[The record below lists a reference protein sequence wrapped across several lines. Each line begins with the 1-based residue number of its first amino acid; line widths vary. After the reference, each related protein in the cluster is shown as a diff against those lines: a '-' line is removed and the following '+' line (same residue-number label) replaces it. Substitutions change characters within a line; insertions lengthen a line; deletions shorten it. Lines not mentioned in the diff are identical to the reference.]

1 MTLRVEIGKGYGFF
15 VYLQKVKKHQMH
27 TVKLRVNDGVYD
39 KLIWLL
45 SKFNKDEVEIIP
57 ETSDFTNNQRYL
69 AGELNEILNGKAKFV
84 EMDEAEQRLEDII
97 KKHEGSI

>member
-1 MTLRVEIGKGYGFF
+1 
-15 VYLQKVKKHQMH
+15 MH

-57 ETSDFTNNQRYL
+57 ETSDFAKNQKYL
-69 AGELNEILNGKAKFV
+69 ANELSEILNGKAKFV
-84 EMDEAEQRLEDII
+84 EMDEAEQRLENII
-97 KKHEGSI
+97 KKHEDSI

>member
-1 MTLRVEIGKGYGFF
+1 
-15 VYLQKVKKHQMH
+15 MH

-45 SKFNKDEVEIIP
+45 SKFSKDEVEIIP
-57 ETSDFTNNQRYL
+57 ETSDFAMNQKYLTN
-69 AGELNEILNGKAKFV
+69 ELNEILNGKAKFV
-84 EMDEAEQRLEDII
+84 EMDEAEQRLENII

>member
-1 MTLRVEIGKGYGFF
+1 M
-15 VYLQKVKKHQMH
+15 KHYMH

-57 ETSDFTNNQRYL
+57 ETSWNKR
-69 AGELNEILNGKAKFV
+69 
-84 EMDEAEQRLEDII
+84 
-97 KKHEGSI
+97 S